1 MNGNSLVV
9 DTNILIYL
17 LSGDVYIKDLLR
29 GSSVHISFITQIE
42 LLASKK
48 LNSDERHQIEI
59 LLDSCTIHHSSN
71 GISRIASRIKSVYGL
86 KIPDAL
92 IAATAIDLNLP
103 LITSDFDFRNVE
115 EIELI
120 QLEN

>member
-17 LSGDVYIKDLLR
+17 LNGDEYVNNLLR
-29 GSSVHISFITQIE
+29 DSSFHISFITQIE
-42 LLASKK
+42 LRASKK
-48 LNSDERHQIEI
+48 LNSGERNEIDI

-71 GISRIASRIKSVYGL
+71 TISRIAVKMKLAYGL
-86 KIPDAL
+86 KIP
-92 IAATAIDLNLP
+92 ATAIDLNLP
-103 LITSDFDFRNVE
+103 LITSDFDFRKVE

>member
-1 MNGNSLVV
+1 MNGNNLVV

-17 LSGDVYIKDLLR
+17 LNGDEYISDLLR
-29 GSSVHISFITQIE
+29 DSNVHISQIE

-48 LNSDERHQIEI
+48 LNSAERNEIEI

-71 GISRIASRIKSVYGL
+71 TISRIASNLKLAYGL

-92 IAATAIDLNLP
+92 IAATAVDLNLP
-103 LITSDFDFRNVE
+103 LITSDSDFRKVE